1 LKFALWLKLVGEG
14 LKLVGLRLGALSL
27 PWCLRFSRVWG
38 EAKRS
43 ASISASGLDSRSHG
57 ERVEG

>member
-1 LKFALWLKLVGEG
+1 MKFALWLKFVGEG
-14 LKLVGLRLGALSL
+14 LKLVGEGLLLSL
-27 PWCLRFSRVWG
+27 PWCRRFSRVWG